1 MFDEN
6 LEEKNEVVEATEDHN
21 GEDIFHRTLE
31 YTGEDL
37 SSRKNEVQKEM
48 VTRDIKVIIPEG
60 AVCKFEQVRVRGIEY
75 SVEIKQ
81 YGDIEGD
88 IQITMEDSFFK
99 KFVLKTSVYDVVK
112 FISPSQLEEMKD
124 DFQLLFHTIC
134 YSLLTLE
141 PNRRDRRK
149 MKIAI
154 KKLETAQ
161 RKAKVKK
168 SPPRKEKPHGR
179 VVKID
184 YVLSDRSE
192 VSSTLSEIS

>member
-1 MFDEN
+1 M
-6 LEEKNEVVEATEDHN
+6 
-21 GEDIFHRTLE
+21 
-31 YTGEDL
+31 
-37 SSRKNEVQKEM
+37 
-48 VTRDIKVIIPEG
+48 
-60 AVCKFEQVRVRGIEY
+60 
-75 SVEIKQ
+75 
-81 YGDIEGD
+81 
-88 IQITMEDSFFK
+88 
-99 KFVLKTSVYDVVK
+99 VLKTSVYDVVK